1 MADGNVQRA
10 GTGTNER
17 LSSCSLPAS
26 QARASCRRLVSEG
39 VAVSASGLWTQ
50 AQPGG
55 RKRSGQ
61 AVSGGLDGRRER
73 PASGNRHQ
81 RVTVFLPPSYITGS
95 GILPPVGETL
105 YAALALDVTRM
116 STWNALTLMSNRPP
130 FARLTVRGFGGSCS
144 R

>member
-10 GTGTNER
+10 GIGTNER
-17 LSSCSLPAS
+17 LSSCLS
-26 QARASCRRLVSEG
+26 SC
-39 VAVSASGLWTQ
+39 T
-50 AQPGG
+50 
-55 RKRSGQ
+55 
-61 AVSGGLDGRRER
+61 
-73 PASGNRHQ
+73 
-81 RVTVFLPPSYITGS
+81 TGS

-116 STWNALTLMSNRPP
+116 SPWNALTLMSNRPP